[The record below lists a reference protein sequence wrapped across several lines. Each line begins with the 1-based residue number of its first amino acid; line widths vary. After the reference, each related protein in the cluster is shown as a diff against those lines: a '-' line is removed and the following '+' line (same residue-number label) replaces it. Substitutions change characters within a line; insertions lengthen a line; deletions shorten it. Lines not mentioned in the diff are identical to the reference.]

1 MKLKNTIE
9 KVKNGDLGA
18 HLENEVIPD
27 WRLLKQTDRAEFERL
42 RAELKDIR
50 GVNIRALENVI
61 REGNEGEEANRQVA
75 ERLVELVNEKAEIF
89 HDESDICYATFTNDG
104 HRECWS
110 LDSSGFREWL
120 SYNYYMDARI
130 APSETSQKAALNTL
144 FGQAKFEGPEKSV
157 FRRVARFEDAIW
169 IDMCDEDWRAVK
181 VTAGR
186 MGRIR

>member
-18 HLENEVIPD
+18 HLEKEVIPD

-50 GVNIRALENVI
+50 GVNIRALDNVI

-89 HDESDICYATFTNDG
+89 PDKSGNCYATFTNNG
-104 HRECWS
+104 HREC
-110 LDSSGFREWL
+110 
-120 SYNYYMDARI
+120 
-130 APSETSQKAALNTL
+130 
-144 FGQAKFEGPEKSV
+144 
-157 FRRVARFEDAIW
+157 
-169 IDMCDEDWRAVK
+169 
-181 VTAGR
+181 
-186 MGRIR
+186 